1 MFHVYLYENFELYN
15 PFITV
20 ELLVWALFGGFVFAA
35 LLAVYNKRLIGGLV
49 KRILSENATS
59 PEKALTVTELGYGT
73 DWFIKNALRKDA
85 ALLRFVARVDAP
97 SAEDVTNGDAE
108 GKVTE
113 GDTNGNADVDK
124 AAAPVKMIDF
134 ETARFYIPEELKY
147 RAEVRY
153 AGKGTDFVAFGICV
167 VIFAAAAFAA
177 IFLIPDLIQ
186 LIDNFIGT
194 FK

>member
-49 KRILSENATS
+49 KRIIAENATS

-97 SAEDVTNGDAE
+97 PAKAHDNGEEISSEVKSEAEAE
-108 GKVTE
+108 
-113 GDTNGNADVDK
+113 
-124 AAAPVKMIDF
+124 VKSEAENKLIDF

-153 AGKGTDFVAFGICV
+153 AGKGTDFVAFGICI
-167 VIFAAAAFAA
+167 VIFAVAAFAA

>member
-1 MFHVYLYENFELYN
+1 MLHVYLYENFELYN

-49 KRILSENATS
+49 KRIISENATS

-97 SAEDVTNGDAE
+97 PAEAHDNGEEISSEVKSEAE
-108 GKVTE
+108 AE
-113 GDTNGNADVDK
+113 
-124 AAAPVKMIDF
+124 VKSEAENKLIDF

-153 AGKGTDFVAFGICV
+153 AGKGTDFVAFGICI
-167 VIFAAAAFAA
+167 VIFAVAAFAA

>member
-1 MFHVYLYENFELYN
+1 MFHVYLYDNFDLYN
-15 PFITV
+15 PFISV
-20 ELLVWALFGGFVFAA
+20 ELIVWALFGGFVFAS

-49 KRILSENATS
+49 KRILSENATT

-73 DWFIKNALRKDA
+73 DWFIKNALRKDE
-85 ALLRFVARVDAP
+85 ALLRFVSRVDAP
-97 SAEDVTNGDAE
+97 AAEDTDAE
-108 GKVTE
+108 KE
-113 GDTNGNADVDK
+113 DEADAK
-124 AAAPVKMIDF
+124 SASESKLIDF
-134 ETARFYIPEELKY
+134 ETARFYIPEEKKY
-147 RAEVRY
+147 KAEVRY

-167 VIFAAAAFAA
+167 VIFAVSAFAA